1 MEAAIKAAVLTSV
14 RNAMGHAVTPDT
26 LRAQELGRK
35 KVMVCIAAIKCTKTG
50 MVDTCGTKTDI
61 FLKYKMLEDKSEKYG
76 ESSFL
81 IKEPSYTQNGY
92 VSCETRNTIYVI
104 PKDKFFDGSR
114 IMYAFLDGELI
125 KK

>member
-1 MEAAIKAAVLTSV
+1 MEAAIKSAVLASV

-26 LRAQELGRK
+26 LRVQEIGGK
-35 KVMVCIAAIKCTKTG
+35 KVMVCIAAIKCTKMG
-50 MVDTCGTKTDI
+50 MVETCGTKTDI
-61 FLKYKMLEDKSEKYG
+61 FLKYKMSDDKSG

-81 IKEPSYTQNGY
+81 IKEPSYTQDGY
-92 VSCETRNTIYVI
+92 VFCESRNTIYKV

-114 IMYAFLDGELI
+114 ILDAFLDGELI